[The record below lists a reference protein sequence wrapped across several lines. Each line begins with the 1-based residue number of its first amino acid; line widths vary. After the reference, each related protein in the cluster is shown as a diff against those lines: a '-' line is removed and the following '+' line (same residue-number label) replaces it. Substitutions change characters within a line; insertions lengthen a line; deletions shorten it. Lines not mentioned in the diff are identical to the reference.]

1 MYAKPFFKDYGTLQP
16 SNAQKKK
23 CSKRVSI
30 ICGLPAFTC
39 VYAKA
44 NVAEKTTQIVQIMCG
59 SPAFTFVFTFCTRK
73 LLQYTKTNP
82 GLINHFCFPPFTCIL
97 EKYATKTT
105 QHRAY
110 QSLVVPP
117 GFFQDHFAKESN
129 PELTNHVWPSSL
141 GIYFNNT
148 WAPKFV
154 NDLGCLFL
162 PFFGYFSCGAIQ
174 PSESHKVFAN
184 SARVFS

>member
-1 MYAKPFFKDYGTLQP
+1 MALRP
-16 SNAQKKK
+16 SHLFLLFVQEN
-23 CSKRVSI
+23 C
-30 ICGLPAFTC
+30 
-39 VYAKA
+39 Y
-44 NVAEKTTQIVQIMCG
+44 NTQ
-59 SPAFTFVFTFCTRK
+59 
-73 LLQYTKTNP
+73 KTNP

-97 EKYATKTT
+97 EKYATKTNP
-105 QHRAY
+105 A
-110 QSLVVPP
+110 QSLPITC
-117 GFFQDHFAKESN
+117 GSQDHFAKESN
-129 PELTNHVWPSSL
+129 PELTNHVWPSNL

-148 WAPKFV
+148 WTPKFV